1 MARKKSTATI
11 ESEISKTEA
20 EMTKIQDR
28 YNKLADKLKDLQEQK
43 RQIESEEIMEAPG
56 VNLIEATCP
65 NGICVPSAAG
75 TRIDESA
82 SGLSRSSR
90 A

>member
-28 YNKLADKLKDLQEQK
+28 YNKLADKLKNLQEQK
-43 RQIESEEIMEAPG
+43 RQIESEEIMEAYLQSG
-56 VNLIEATCP
+56 KSL
-65 NGICVPSAAG
+65 
-75 TRIDESA
+75 DEVMTF
-82 SGLSRSSR
+82 LKP
-90 A
+90 

>member
-28 YNKLADKLKDLQEQK
+28 YNKLADSWK
-43 RQIESEEIMEAPG
+43 P
-56 VNLIEATCP
+56 TCK
-65 NGICVPSAAG
+65 VAKVWMKS
-75 TRIDESA
+75 
-82 SGLSRSSR
+82 
-90 A
+90 